1 MNLTTFPPALIR
13 AWARLFLGLPS
24 SLLLRLGGARARAVL
39 DGRTLDAQIAVALA
53 MNERFGPPPLEHG
66 DPASAREITT
76 RGFAPFDARTRPM
89 AAVRELTIEAGE
101 PGEPGEPG
109 NPGEHA
115 EHAAR
120 GRIRARLYRPQ
131 RARARGPAVLFY
143 HGGGGVVGSVADYDA
158 VCRVI
163 ADDTGYTVISVDY
176 RLAPEHPFPAGVEDA
191 LAAYRW
197 VRAHAAHLDV
207 DPERLAV
214 AGDSMGGSF
223 AAVVCQQA
231 RDTGLPVPA
240 LQVLLYPGLD
250 CTLSGATHQP
260 LGHGYLLTG
269 ALIRWF
275 RSHYVADE
283 AHWWDVRA
291 TPLFAVHLAGLP
303 RALVITAGFDPL
315 RHDGQLY
322 AERLQRAGV
331 EVRYRCEPGLIHGY
345 VTMTGVITE
354 ARRAAARMNADIREL
369 LG

>member
-1 MNLTTFPPALIR
+1 MNLTTVPPALIR

-39 DGRTLDAQIAVALA
+39 DGRTLDAQLAVALA
-53 MNERFGPPPLEHG
+53 MNERFGPPPLERG
-66 DPASAREITT
+66 DPTSARQIVA
-76 RGFAPFDARTRPM
+76 RGFAPFDARPRPM
-89 AAVRELTIEAGE
+89 AAVRELTIEHGE
-101 PGEPGEPG
+101 PGS
-109 NPGEHA
+109 PGEHA
-115 EHAAR
+115 GQGAR
-120 GRIRARLYRPQ
+120 SRIRARLYRPQ
-131 RARARGPAVLFY
+131 RARSRGPAVLYY
-143 HGGGGVVGSVADYDA
+143 HGGGGVVGSMADYDP

-197 VRAHAAHLDV
+197 VREHAAHLDV

-250 CTLSGATHQP
+250 CTLSGATHHTFE
-260 LGHGYLLTG
+260 LGYLLTG

-275 RSHYVADE
+275 RGHYVADE

-315 RHDGQLY
+315 RDDGRLY
-322 AERLQRAGV
+322 AERLLRAGV

-345 VTMTGVITE
+345 LTMTGVIAE
-354 ARRAAARMNADIREL
+354 ARRAVARMNADIREL